1 MKDETGDVAIEEF
14 VGLKTK
20 MHLFLV
26 DNNREYKRAKGVNR
40 NVVATITHNEYKNVL
55 LNNISLRHLMNRI
68 ESKDHR
74 IGTYEIHNNLLSRFD
89 DKIYIKTIDMALSY

>member
-1 MKDETGDVAIEEF
+1 
-14 VGLKTK
+14 

-26 DNNREYKRAKGVNR
+26 DNNSKYKRAKGVNR
-40 NVVATITHNEYKNVL
+40 NIVATITHNEYKDVL
-55 LNNISLRHLMNRI
+55 LNDISLRHLMNRI

-89 DKIYIKTIDMALSY
+89 DKIYIKTIDMALS